1 MKGGGRD
8 VTAQDVS
15 KIISLMCRTHTN
27 LSDSSINLPTP
38 NAFWPASPGDP
49 SAAPGAQSKEKQ
61 LTVLEGATWKP
72 DVFVAALKEVV
83 PNLNWNE
90 VSFGFDHP
98 EFMIK
103 DRAGLGLMMTII
115 RQGLVNNNM
124 GQQYPVECV
133 YRHWVNVEGQLSL
146 ITAILKN
153 PDIYSFADHVYGNV
167 PVELLK
173 TPPEADNK
181 EIAAWKSMYL
191 VEVLLYIADNN
202 FYNQVGFYFY
212 FLNFVLIFFLFFILG
227 HRAFK
232 VSNPTLSRYY
242 FHGSPANQTTSDC
255 DASRTIHQFGTNFP
269 WKPSQFCSNSTSRL
283 EFC

>member
-1 MKGGGRD
+1 M
-8 VTAQDVS
+8 TAQDVS

-38 NAFWPASPGDP
+38 NAFWPASQGDA
-49 SAAPGAQSKEKQ
+49 SAASGAQSKEKQ
-61 LTVLEGATWKP
+61 LTALEGVTWKP
-72 DVFVAALKEVV
+72 EVFVAALKEVV

-90 VSFGFDHP
+90 VCFGLDHA

-103 DRAGLGLMMTII
+103 DRIGLSLLINII
-115 RQGLVNNNM
+115 RQGMQINNM
-124 GQQYPVECV
+124 GQHFPVECA

-153 PDIYSFADHVYGNV
+153 PDIYSFADHVYGSV

-181 EIAAWKSMYL
+181 EIAAWKSMFL

-202 FYNQVGFYFY
+202 FYTQVC
-212 FLNFVLIFFLFFILG
+212 LLLIAL
-227 HRAFK
+227 
-232 VSNPTLSRYY
+232 LSE
-242 FHGSPANQTTSDC
+242 N
-255 DASRTIHQFGTNFP
+255 
-269 WKPSQFCSNSTSRL
+269 
-283 EFC
+283 